1 MLVLSR
7 KKDEVIVIG
16 DDIEITVVEVR
27 GDQVKIGVS
36 APRSVSIHRKEVYD
50 AICRENQEA
59 AKATTAQVGGLAQA
73 LRQRLSAKASPPP
86 PEPVPSQKS

>member
-16 DDIEITVVEVR
+16 DEIEITIVDIR

-36 APRSVSIHRKEVYD
+36 APRSVSIHRKEIYQ
-50 AICRENQEA
+50 AIQEENLA
-59 AKATTAQVGGLAQA
+59 AARSSSLQVGALAAVLRKKQA
-73 LRQRLSAKASPPP
+73 NADSGS
-86 PEPVPSQKS
+86 SSDT

>member
-16 DDIEITVVEVR
+16 DDIEITVVDVR

-36 APRSVSIHRKEVYD
+36 APRSVSIHRKEVYE
-50 AICRENQEA
+50 AIRQENLA
-59 AKATTAQVGGLAQA
+59 AARSSAIGMGGLAA
-73 LRQRLSAKASPPP
+73 VLRKTQLPRKG
-86 PEPVPSQKS
+86 V

>member
-16 DDIEITVVEVR
+16 DTVEITIVDIR

-36 APRSVSIHRKEVYD
+36 APKAVSIHRKEVYD
-50 AICRENQEA
+50 AIQAENVA
-59 AKATTAQVGGLAQA
+59 AAASSGLQVGALAEA
-73 LRQRLSAKASPPP
+73 LRKKTAKPTM
-86 PEPVPSQKS
+86 

>member
-16 DDIEITVVEVR
+16 DDIEITVVDVR

-36 APRSVSIHRKEVYD
+36 APRSVAIHRKEIYD
-50 AICRENQEA
+50 AIRLENEA
-59 AKATTAQVGGLAQA
+59 AAQSAHIGMNGLAGF
-73 LRQRLSAKASPPP
+73 LRKAQGS
-86 PEPVPSQKS
+86 SS